1 MQNIFEQ
8 LQEDVKKWRESGYAS
23 DQFSAISEILSW
35 SKNENGQLRYL
46 RDAQFNALEVY
57 WYIRIILKTPRL
69 LELYKNYFQKNS
81 DLIDALGILM
91 SKKIMNMLIDNEDPF
106 EKIKTDINFAKSL
119 QLDSLHESINLNYPS
134 YILAL
139 TMGAGKTVLIG
150 SIIAMEFSM
159 SIEYPEDNF
168 MKNALVFAPG
178 TTIIESLR
186 EISDMPFEKIL
197 PPRFYKSFMAN
208 VKMVYTRNGEKNIP
222 VQDNSAY
229 NLIVTNTEK
238 IALKKISR
246 RKGQTQFEQEKKEEQ
261 EKLWANAR
269 LNKISSLSN
278 LGVFSDEAHHT
289 YGKEKRFCESEIRI

>member
-1 MQNIFEQ
+1 MENMQNIFEQ

-229 NLIVTNTEK
+229 NLIVTNT
-238 IALKKISR
+238 
-246 RKGQTQFEQEKKEEQ
+246 
-261 EKLWANAR
+261 
-269 LNKISSLSN
+269 
-278 LGVFSDEAHHT
+278 
-289 YGKEKRFCESEIRI
+289 